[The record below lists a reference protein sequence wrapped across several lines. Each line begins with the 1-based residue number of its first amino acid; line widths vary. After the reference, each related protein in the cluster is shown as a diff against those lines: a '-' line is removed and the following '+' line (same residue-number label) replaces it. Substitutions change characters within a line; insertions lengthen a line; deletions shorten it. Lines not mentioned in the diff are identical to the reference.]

1 MEYSIALPQ
10 LPTAEELPDSDE
22 TPVDNELQNLIPN
35 LLLAILSAVWS
46 DGLRPTGGDRQ
57 DWFFGVDMGIYY
69 LPTAPR
75 KSIVPDG
82 FLSLGV
88 ERRRQQRG
96 RLSYVL
102 WEENWIPPILVVEV
116 VSQTYGGEYDTKM
129 SKYLDLGVLY
139 YVIYNPDY
147 WQRDD
152 HAPFEVYK
160 QVNDE
165 FVLQSQAQFWIP
177 ELQLAIGVDVGIYGG
192 WEREWLFWFNQD
204 GERFPSPDERVEQA
218 EQQAQQ
224 AQQQAQQ
231 AQQEL
236 EDLRNRLKQ
245 RGIDP
250 DSF

>member
-10 LPTAEELPDSDE
+10 LPTAAELPDSDD

-46 DGLRPTGGDRQ
+46 DRQ

-139 YVIYNPDY
+139 YVIYNPDH

-160 QVNDE
+160 QINDE
-165 FVLQSQAQFWIP
+165 FILQSQERFWIP
-177 ELQLAIGVDVGIYGG
+177 ELQLGIGEDTGIYGG
-192 WEREWLFWFNQD
+192 WERKWLFWFNQD
-204 GERFPSPDERVEQA
+204 GERFPSPDERVE
-218 EQQAQQ
+218 Q

>member
-10 LPTAEELPDSDE
+10 LPTAAELPDSDE

-35 LLLAILSAVWS
+35 LLLAILSGVWS
-46 DGLRPTGGDRQ
+46 DRQ

-69 LPTAPR
+69 LPTASR

-102 WEENWIPPILVVEV
+102 WEENWTPPILVVEI
-116 VSQTYGGEYDTKM
+116 VSQTYGGEYDIKM
-129 SKYLDLGVLY
+129 EKYLDLGVLY

-152 HAPFEVYK
+152 HAPFEVY
-160 QVNDE
+160 QRVDDQ
-165 FVLQSQAQFWIP
+165 FVLLSQEQFWLP
-177 ELQLAIGVDVGIYGG
+177 ELQLGIGVASGINEG
-192 WEREWLFWFNQD
+192 WERDWLFWFDQAGN
-204 GERFPSPDERVEQA
+204 RFPTPDERLE
-218 EQQAQQ
+218 Q

-231 AQQEL
+231 AEL
-236 EDLRNRLKQ
+236 ALQDLLDRLQQ

-250 DSF
+250 DSL

>member
-10 LPTAEELPDSDE
+10 LPTAAELPDSDD

-46 DGLRPTGGDRQ
+46 DRQ

-139 YVIYNPDY
+139 YVIYNPDH

-160 QVNDE
+160 QIDDE
-165 FVLQSQAQFWIP
+165 FILRSQERFWIP
-177 ELQLAIGVDVGIYGG
+177 ELQLAIGVDVGIYGD

-218 EQQAQQ
+218 
-224 AQQQAQQ
+224 QQQAQQ
-231 AQQEL
+231 AQQDL

>member
-1 MEYSIALPQ
+1 MEYSIPLPL
-10 LPTAEELPDSDE
+10 LPTAGELPDSDD
-22 TPVDNELQNLIPN
+22 TPVDNELQNLLPN
-35 LLLAILSAVWS
+35 LLLAILSVIWS
-46 DGLRPTGGDRQ
+46 DRH

-88 ERRRQQRG
+88 ERRRQPSG

-102 WEENWIPPILVVEV
+102 WEENWTPPILVVEV
-116 VSQTYGGEYDTKM
+116 VSQTYGGEYDLKM
-129 SKYLDLGVLY
+129 EKYLDLGVLY

-160 QVNDE
+160 RVEDE
-165 FVLQSQAQFWIP
+165 FILQSQEQFWIP
-177 ELQLAIGVDVGIYGG
+177 ELQLGIGVDTGIYKG
-192 WEREWLFWFNQD
+192 WERDWLFWFD
-204 GERFPSPDERVEQA
+204 RAGSRFPSPDERAQQAEQRAEQA
-218 EQQAQQ
+218 EQALQ
-224 AQQQAQQ
+224 
-231 AQQEL
+231 
-236 EDLRNRLKQ
+236 DLRNLLKQ

-250 DSF
+250 DSL

>member
-10 LPTAEELPDSDE
+10 LPTAAELPDSDD

-46 DGLRPTGGDRQ
+46 DRQ

-139 YVIYNPDY
+139 YVIYNPDH

-160 QVNDE
+160 QIDDE
-165 FVLQSQAQFWIP
+165 FILRSQERFWIP

-192 WEREWLFWFNQD
+192 WERKWLFWFNQD

-218 EQQAQQ
+218 QQE
-224 AQQQAQQ
+224 AQQ

-236 EDLRNRLKQ
+236 EDLRNQLKQ

>member
-10 LPTAEELPDSDE
+10 LPTAAELPDSDD

-35 LLLAILSAVWS
+35 LLLAILSVVWS
-46 DGLRPTGGDRQ
+46 DRQ

-139 YVIYNPDY
+139 YVIYNPDH
-147 WQRDD
+147 WQRDN

-160 QVNDE
+160 QIDDE
-165 FVLQSQAQFWIP
+165 FILRSQERFWIP
-177 ELQLAIGVDVGIYGG
+177 ELQLAIGVDVGIYGD

-204 GERFPSPDERVEQA
+204 GERFPSPDERVE
-218 EQQAQQ
+218 Q

>member
-10 LPTAEELPDSDE
+10 LPTAAELPDSDD

-46 DGLRPTGGDRQ
+46 DRQ

-139 YVIYNPDY
+139 YVIYNPDH
-147 WQRDD
+147 WQRDN

-160 QVNDE
+160 QIDDE
-165 FVLQSQAQFWIP
+165 FILRSQERFWIP

-218 EQQAQQ
+218 
-224 AQQQAQQ
+224 QQQAQQ

-236 EDLRNRLKQ
+236 KDLQNRLKQ

>member
-1 MEYSIALPQ
+1 MEYSIVLPP
-10 LPTAEELPDSDE
+10 LPTAAELPDSDD

-35 LLLAILSAVWS
+35 LLLAILSAVW
-46 DGLRPTGGDRQ
+46 GDRQ

-75 KSIVPDG
+75 KPVIPDG

-88 ERRRQQRG
+88 ERRRRVPNG

-102 WEENWIPPILVVEV
+102 WEENWTPPILVVEI
-116 VSQTYGGEYDTKM
+116 VSQTYGGEYDIKM
-129 SKYLDLGVLY
+129 EKYLDLGVLY

-147 WQRDD
+147 WQRDN
-152 HAPFEVYK
+152 HAFFEVY
-160 QVNDE
+160 QRVDDE
-165 FVLQSQAQFWIP
+165 FILQSQERFWIP
-177 ELQLAIGVDVGIYGG
+177 QLQLGIGVDLGIYKG
-192 WEREWLFWFNQD
+192 WERDWLFWFDQAGD
-204 GERFPSPDERVEQA
+204 RFPTPDERIEQA
-218 EQQAQQ
+218 QQQAQQ

-231 AQQEL
+231 AQQAL
-236 EDLRNRLKQ
+236 QDLRNRLKQ

>member
-10 LPTAEELPDSDE
+10 LPTAAELPDSDD

-35 LLLAILSAVWS
+35 LLLAILSVVWS
-46 DGLRPTGGDRQ
+46 DRQ

-116 VSQTYGGEYDTKM
+116 VSQTYGGEYDTIR

-147 WQRDD
+147 WQRDN

-165 FVLQSQAQFWIP
+165 FILQSQARFWIP

-192 WEREWLFWFNQD
+192 WERDWLFWFNQE

-218 EQQAQQ
+218 QK
-224 AQQQAQQ
+224 QAQQ

-236 EDLRNRLKQ
+236 EDLRNRLKH